1 MKRKS
6 IFTISIA
13 FAACALLYP
22 GSASAQNSTAA
33 SSVDPIVPTSVAQ
46 NEASQMVA
54 ADAVLDSGID
64 AKKVQPGEQ
73 FQATLSD
80 TVHLKNGTELPR
92 DTVLVGTITTDQM
105 GEGSTST
112 LALRFTQAK
121 LKDGKVI
128 PIQAEIMGITSQ
140 SDSDN
145 ETWDLHHSPFGWN
158 GTTLQID
165 QPLSGFDLHG
175 SIGSPDSGVFVST
188 KKDAMKI
195 SSGSQLSL
203 AIAAQG

>member
-1 MKRKS
+1 MNNKS

-13 FAACALLYP
+13 FAACAFLYP

-33 SSVDPIVPTSVAQ
+33 DSVDPSVPAAAAQ
-46 NEASQMVA
+46 SEASRMVA
-54 ADAVLDSGID
+54 ADAILDNGID

-73 FQATLSD
+73 FRATLRD

-92 DTVLVGTITTDQM
+92 DTVLIGAVATDQM
-105 GEGSTST
+105 REGGTSA

-128 PIQAEIMGITSQ
+128 PIQADIMGVTSQ
-140 SDSDN
+140 SDSDQ
-145 ETWDLHHSPFGWN
+145 TWDFHHSPFDWN
-158 GTTLQID
+158 GTTLRID

-188 KKDAMKI
+188 KKDEMKI